1 MKGDNL
7 KILLKV
13 NDIDNLLGSIILYA
27 SSIDDFIRNSR
38 TLKDK
43 YIISKKKNISK
54 LNSIN
59 ILRNQQNHFTYL
71 MYLTHLMN

>member
-7 KILLKV
+7 KILLKI
-13 NDIDNLLGSIILYA
+13 NDIDNLLGSIIVYA
-27 SSIDDFIRNSR
+27 STIDHFIRNSR
-38 TLKDK
+38 TLEDK

-59 ILRNQQNHFTYL
+59 NLRNQQNHFTYL
-71 MYLTHLMN
+71 IYLTHLMN